1 MNDHTQTDAERRFQR
16 RGRITAIALM
26 GIVAGPMLVAYILFQ
41 TGIGIPDSQVNQGQL
56 LDPPQHFSDWQPK
69 SLDGE
74 AWTSDPEQK
83 RWRFVVPI
91 DAGCTGQCKA
101 NLYLTRQVHVRLAD
115 KAYRVKRVILPVN
128 GMPSEDLLDALR
140 EEHPGTEIVH
150 PDQSAMMTSLE
161 KTNLPGDPVAE
172 GRYFL
177 MDQEGFVMM
186 AYGPDH
192 TGNQLLKDI
201 KRLLRYSYED

>member
-1 MNDHTQTDAERRFQR
+1 MNDHTQTDEERRFQR

-26 GIVAGPMLVAYILFQ
+26 SIVAGPMLVAYILFQ
-41 TGIGIPDSQVNQGQL
+41 TGVGIPDSQVNQGQL
-56 LDPPQHFSDWQPK
+56 LDPPQHFSDWQPET
-69 SLDGE
+69 LDGE
-74 AWTSDPEQK
+74 PWKSDPEQK
-83 RWRFVVPI
+83 RWRFVVPV
-91 DAGCTGQCKA
+91 DARCTGHCQA
-101 NLYLTRQVHVRLAD
+101 NMYLTRQVHVRLAD

-128 GMPSEDLLDALR
+128 GAPSEDFLDYLQ
-140 EEHPGTEIVH
+140 EEHPGTEIVQ
-150 PDQSAMMTSLE
+150 PDQSAMMASLE
-161 KTNLPGDPVAE
+161 KTNLSGDPVTE